1 MICLNQSYFGK
12 IFVDLRYF
20 SSLHIFFGIK
30 ITKTK
35 LLVHFDAFDYVV
47 FKIGWQITGFG

>member
-1 MICLNQSYFGK
+1 MICLNQTYFGK
-12 IFVDLRYF
+12 IFVDLRYLC
-20 SSLHIFFGIK
+20 SLNIFFGIK

-47 FKIGWQITGFG
+47 FKIDWQIPGLG

>member
-1 MICLNQSYFGK
+1 MICLNQTYFGK